1 MAVTYSFCF
10 RNYVAKTS
18 QNFER
23 ASNFWEKGKIRERS
37 TRVSLAVLAREGVN
51 TLERTK
57 TLKQVKTELMSC
69 LASYRIVGAY
79 DNIGSLVDYACQV
92 ELSLTVGE
100 QVELDLY
107 KAWAMLARGR
117 EDETEARV
125 KGLLEVAKEQKLKDL
140 RGKAS
145 KILSIIS
152 DLRTGSVVFGDRV

>member
-1 MAVTYSFCF
+1 MLCF
-10 RNYVAKTS
+10 RNYIAKAS
-18 QNFER
+18 QNFEK

-37 TRVSLAVLAREGVN
+37 TKISLAVLAREGVN

-57 TLKQVKTELMSC
+57 TLQQVKVQLMSC
-69 LASYRIVGAY
+69 LASYRIAGAY

-117 EDETEARV
+117 EDETEVKV

-140 RGKAS
+140 KGKAS

-152 DLRTGSVVFGDRV
+152 DLRTGTVVFGDRV

>member
-1 MAVTYSFCF
+1 M
-10 RNYVAKTS
+10 
-18 QNFER
+18 
-23 ASNFWEKGKIRERS
+23 
-37 TRVSLAVLAREGVN
+37 LAREGVN

-107 KAWAMLARGR
+107 KAWLMLARGL

-125 KGLLEVAKEQKLKDL
+125 KGLLEVAKAQKLKDL

-152 DLRTGSVVFGDRV
+152 DLRTGTVVFGDRV